1 MFFFIQLCAWQEWD
15 ADRYFLHQHKSSAGQ
30 RAVYYKPLF
39 PSPINVRDALL
50 RYCDLSA
57 QVRKTVLPK
66 LALYVQGSKDAKK
79 KLMYYASS
87 EGRESFT
94 EDIAAPGKNI
104 VDMFEMFPKL
114 KIPFGDF
121 LELVPRLMSRDY
133 TISSSAVVNPNICS
147 ITCKVLRDPK
157 PKGKHHCGPVKMMNG
172 VCSNYLL
179 REGSM

>member
-1 MFFFIQLCAWQEWD
+1 MLKPDVLFLFLFPLFCIQLCAWQEWD

-57 QVRKTVLPK
+57 PVRKTVLPK

-104 VDMFEMFPKL
+104 VDMLEMFPIVLETHPQFVKKFQTCL
-114 KIPFGDF
+114 KCCKMLQNVGCVFQHVRTYLNQIQ
-121 LELVPRLMSRDY
+121 LV
-133 TISSSAVVNPNICS
+133 
-147 ITCKVLRDPK
+147 
-157 PKGKHHCGPVKMMNG
+157 
-172 VCSNYLL
+172 
-179 REGSM
+179 